1 MIMLRATLTLLISCL
16 GMSIQ
21 AQQAD
26 TVVVAQGRIIN
37 ASTKQPV
44 KAKIVYESLP
54 YGNIVGVINNST
66 YSFPMFDKARY
77 SITVEA
83 EGFTTAKF
91 MLNPEEAVQ
100 MRVTKDIEL
109 TIGPPVTDTKKLV
122 AGTVIVLDNLIFEIA
137 KSKIEPQSYTQL
149 NNLVDILN
157 ENPRMIIQLEGHTD
171 YLGDQKKNQKLS
183 EERVAAVKNYLVSKG
198 IGKSRVKTKAFGGT
212 QPLSREDT
220 PEAHRL
226 NRRVELRV
234 LEN

>member
-1 MIMLRATLTLLISCL
+1 MLRATITIFICCL
-16 GMSIQ
+16 SMSIL
-21 AQQAD
+21 AQQPD
-26 TVVVAQGRIIN
+26 TVVVAQGRIIH
-37 ASTKQPV
+37 ATTKQPV

-66 YSFPMFDKARY
+66 YSFPMFDRARY

-109 TIGPPVTDTKKLV
+109 GVGPPVPDTKKLV

-137 KSKIEPQSYTQL
+137 KSKIEPESYTQL

-157 ENPRMIIQLEGHTD
+157 ENPKMIIQLEGHTD

-198 IGKSRVKTKAFGGT
+198 ISKSRVKTKAFGGT
-212 QPLSREDT
+212 QPISRENT